1 LVEGRAIQ
9 QSKKRARFGKR
20 ALQEQKKRLALLELP
35 LNSGVVFYLGRMHDS
50 LGFIKVK
57 ITDFTTY

>member
-1 LVEGRAIQ
+1 VLHNKNGATGT
-9 QSKKRARFGKR
+9 KT

-50 LGFIKVK
+50 LGFVKVK
-57 ITDFTTY
+57 ITYLATY